1 MVDIIGTLNIVDM
14 LESKDDKIKAEKIT
28 QSKDEVSETIN
39 ENEVTSDMTTKEVD
53 SQEKVI
59 EADVSEV
66 IDTDKV
72 SEESKV
78 LIAEEIV
85 DDKKTTEVTD
95 AVKASVEIKTI
106 SLEEPPKVEKSEETT
121 HEEIVSD
128 ESEDVVTKNAE
139 QEKPTK
145 EVEIIA
151 YDKLTLEELT
161 DALEKLITTQ
171 KVQHIKS
178 TAEIIK
184 SAFNIK
190 FGALLAEKKAAFLAD
205 GGNTIDFQYSSPI
218 KSRYNKL
225 LSDYKKERDL
235 HYSNL
240 EKQLKENLEKRVQ
253 VIEELKSL
261 IENADTKTMYKSF
274 RDLQNSWR
282 TIGPVPK
289 TKYNDTWKIFH
300 HHVER
305 FYDLLHLSNDF
316 RDLDF
321 KNNLEEKLKLIQKAE
336 FLAEEQD
343 INIAFKELQELHKT
357 WKEDIGPVAR
367 EMRDDVWDKFSAATK
382 IIHDKRH
389 DHFRSMKSQYGK
401 IIESKMAV
409 IDEILSY
416 DSSQNKTHN
425 DWQKSIK
432 EIDALRKKY
441 FDAGKLPYSKSE
453 SIWQKFKD
461 ATKQFNQEKNKF
473 YKQEKNTQ
481 QENLEAKLELIKLA
495 ESIKDSEDWENCTN
509 TFKKIQSDWKK
520 IGHVPRKFSDD
531 IWKKFKSSCN
541 HYFDRYHN
549 QKNALSTEQKEVLD
563 RKTAFLESLK
573 VDDYSTKDSV
583 SDLINNWNQFGSTP
597 KGSKVVD
604 VRFNKIIDSV
614 LSNLSISKDE
624 IVLLKFKNII
634 NGYLANNDI
643 RKLDSELIFIRKKI
657 DETVREIQQLENNL
671 SFFSNASD
679 DNPLVK
685 NVHKS
690 INDFKDGL
698 VIWKNKLSYLR
709 SIDY

>member
-1 MVDIIGTLNIVDM
+1 M
-14 LESKDDKIKAEKIT
+14 LESKNDKIKVEKIT
-28 QSKDEVSETIN
+28 KSKDKVSETIS

-66 IDTDKV
+66 INTEKL
-72 SEESKV
+72 SEEAKV
-78 LIAEEIV
+78 FIAEEIV
-85 DDKKTTEVTD
+85 DDEKINEITD
-95 AVKASVEIKTI
+95 TVEASVEIETI
-106 SLEEPPKVEKSEETT
+106 SLEEPPKAEKSEETT

-128 ESEDVVTKNAE
+128 ESENVVTENAE
-139 QEKPTK
+139 QDKPTK

-161 DALEKLITTQ
+161 DALENLLTTQ
-171 KVQHIKS
+171 KVQHIKA
-178 TAEIIK
+178 TAEAIK

-190 FGALLAEKKAAFLAD
+190 FGTLLSEKKAAFLEV

-235 HYSNL
+235 YYSNL

-253 VIEELKSL
+253 VIEDLKSL

-274 RDLQNSWR
+274 RDLQNTWR
-282 TIGPVPK
+282 AIGPVPK

-343 INIAFKELQELHKT
+343 INVAFKELQELHKI

-382 IIHDKRH
+382 IIHDRRH

-425 DWQKSIK
+425 DWQESIK
-432 EIDALRKKY
+432 DIDALRKKY
-441 FDAGKLPYSKSE
+441 FDTGKLPYSKSE
-453 SIWQKFKD
+453 SIWKKFKE
-461 ATKQFNQEKNKF
+461 ATKQFNREKNKF
-473 YKQEKNTQ
+473 YKQEKNSQ
-481 QENLEAKLELIKLA
+481 QENLQAKLDLIKLA
-495 ESIKDSEDWENCTN
+495 ESIKDSEDWETTTN

-520 IGHVPRKFSDD
+520 IGHVPSKFSDD
-531 IWKKFKSSCN
+531 LWNKFKAACN

-549 QKNALSTEQKEVLD
+549 QKNALSAEQKEIIDKKV
-563 RKTAFLESLK
+563 AFLAGLK
-573 VDDYSTKDSV
+573 TKDYTTKETV
-583 SDLINNWNQFGSTP
+583 TDLLNNWIQFGSTP
-597 KGSKVVD
+597 RSSKAVD
-604 VRFNKIIDSV
+604 VEFNKFIDAV
-614 LSNLSISKDE
+614 LSGLSIGKDE

-634 NGYLANNDI
+634 NGYLANNDH
-643 RKLDSELIFIRKKI
+643 RKLDSEVLFVRKKI
-657 DETVREIQQLENNL
+657 DESVREIQQLENNL

-685 NVHKS
+685 SVRKN
-690 INDFKDGL
+690 INDFKLGL
-698 VIWKNKLSYLR
+698 DIWRNKLAYLR
-709 SIDY
+709 SLEY